1 MARLNWFALTAAV
14 GLAYFLIRPDA
25 QGDTNLE
32 ENDTNI
38 GPKPTEDNVSRT
50 PSVGELGTID
60 PTAQDVVG
68 AFLYMIRASEH
79 VFPDDVVNDAAY
91 RTFYGGSRFSNL
103 ADHPV
108 NTGEKKGIKLP
119 DAFCKA
125 AGLKPGCVSTAA
137 GAYQIIRPTW
147 NRLKAEYGLPD
158 FSPRSQD
165 AAAIYLLVESGAYD
179 LIVSGDIEGAIKK
192 ASKIWASLP
201 GNTYQQSPKS
211 LAYAIDRFNEGLA

>member
-14 GLAYFLIRPDA
+14 TLAYFLIRPDA

-32 ENDTNI
+32 ENDTNV

-50 PSVGELGTID
+50 PTVGELGIID
-60 PTAQDVVG
+60 PENQDVVG

-79 VFPDDVVNDAAY
+79 VFPRDVANDAAY
-91 RTFYGGSRFSNL
+91 GIFYGGSRFRNF

-108 NTGEKKGIKLP
+108 NTGEKRGVTLS
-119 DAFCKA
+119 DAICKA
-125 AGLKPGCVSTAA
+125 AGLRPGCVSTAA

-147 NRLKAEYGLPD
+147 NRLKEKYGFPD
-158 FSPRSQD
+158 FSPSSQD
-165 AAAIYLLVESGAYD
+165 AAAIYLLLESGAYD
-179 LIVSGDIEGAIKK
+179 LIVAGDIEGAIKK

>member
-14 GLAYFLIRPDA
+14 TLAYFLIRPDA
-25 QGDTNLE
+25 QGDTNVD
-32 ENDTNI
+32 ENDTNV

-50 PSVGELGTID
+50 PSVGELGIVD
-60 PTAQDVVG
+60 PTSQDVVG

-79 VFPDDVVNDAAY
+79 VFPRDVVNDAAY
-91 RTFYGGSRFSNL
+91 SIFYGGSRFNDFR
-103 ADHPV
+103 DHPV
-108 NTGEKKGIKLP
+108 VTGEKRGVPLP
-119 DAFCKA
+119 EAICKA
-125 AGLKPGCVSTAA
+125 AGLRPGCVSTAA

-147 NRLKAEYGLPD
+147 VRLRDKYGLPD
-158 FSPRSQD
+158 FGKDSQD

-179 LIVSGDIEGAIKK
+179 LLVAGDIEGAIKK

-201 GNTYQQSPKS
+201 GNQYQQNPKS

>member
-1 MARLNWFALTAAV
+1 MAQLNWFALVAAV
-14 GLAYFLIRPDA
+14 SLAYFLIKPDA
-25 QGDTNLE
+25 QGDTNEE

-38 GPKPTEDNVSRT
+38 GPKPVEDNVSRT
-50 PSVGELGTID
+50 PSVGTLGIID
-60 PTAQDVVG
+60 PNAQDVVG

-79 VFPDDVVNDAAY
+79 VYPRDVENDAAY
-91 RTFYGGSRFSNL
+91 GIFYGGSTFKNF

-108 NTGEKKGIKLP
+108 NTGEKRGIPLP
-119 DAFCKA
+119 EAICKA
-125 AGLKPGCVSTAA
+125 AGLRPGCVSTAA

-147 NRLKAEYGLPD
+147 NRLRDKYGFPD
-158 FSPRSQD
+158 FGKDSQD

-179 LIVSGDIEGAIKK
+179 LLVAGDIEGAIKK

-201 GNTYQQSPKS
+201 GNQYQQGPKS